1 MAPERLLGLLDRH
14 AGRVTVAALALSTL
28 AIMAFSALVL
38 PPDGTWSGDTGIRVL
53 QVRVL
58 REQGSF
64 ATPYLGQSLDPEN
77 QWNPFSPR
85 YFAWQA
91 DGYYPKFSPAYAVI
105 VAGFEALGGRRAAA
119 WPAALSLA
127 VAAGAL
133 WWALRA
139 AGSRAS
145 WAAAPA
151 LVLLSP
157 LLFYA
162 NELWE
167 HETAVALATV
177 GACGLLVAC
186 LTWTD
191 GRRRRAILLVAL
203 AGAALGFGLWFRA
216 ELYAFIPAVAIA
228 ALVVFRRTWRLLF
241 VALLGCVALAAPLT
255 WLQQLLYGR
264 PEGVQVAVD
273 SPLVLRGS
281 GLPVVVTRMLR
292 QWVETVPGLLLPQGP
307 WLLWAGVTAVVGLGI
322 VSVVLRTRW
331 GHWLV
336 IIGSGAVGLLALS
349 NLAFRVAPVD
359 LVASFPFILVGLFA
373 LAFPPVGARGLAFR
387 FFGLTALLTVVLS
400 VLTAPSPGGAQHGP
414 RYLLLAYPL
423 LAGCAILALEQW
435 MEQPASR
442 RRTAGLI
449 AATVLVVASAAVQG
463 AGLRNLVV
471 IREQYARLARVVAA
485 LPPEPLVTDL
495 WWFPQVIP
503 DELLRRAVFL
513 ASDPIAMAKLAD
525 RLAETGTGVFTFVT
539 SNEQSVPLWPPIETA
554 AGRRLQR
561 EEVVMLPERS
571 IVIARYRIE

>member
-1 MAPERLLGLLDRH
+1 LVPKALLLGLDRH
-14 AGRVTVAALALSTL
+14 AGRVTVTVLAITTL
-28 AIMAFSALVL
+28 AIGAFSAFVL

-53 QVRVL
+53 QVKLL

-85 YFAWQA
+85 YFSWQA
-91 DGYYPKFSPAYAVI
+91 DGYYPKFSPAYAVL
-105 VAGFEALGGRRAAA
+105 AASSEALGGRRAAA

-139 AGSRAS
+139 VGSRAS
-145 WAAAPA
+145 WAAAPM

-177 GACGLLVAC
+177 GAAGLLVAC
-186 LTWTD
+186 LHWTG
-191 GRRRRAILLVAL
+191 GRRRRAIALAAL

-216 ELYAFIPAVAIA
+216 ELYAFLPAIAIA
-228 ALVVFRRTWRLLF
+228 ALVVFRRAWLLL
-241 VALLGCVALAAPLT
+241 VAALLGCVALAAPLA
-255 WLQQLLYGR
+255 WVQHLLYGR
-264 PEGVQVAVD
+264 AEGAQVAVD
-273 SPLVLRGS
+273 SPLVLRGAGPS
-281 GLPVVVTRMLR
+281 VVVVRMLR
-292 QWVETVPGLLLPQGP
+292 QWVDTVPGLLVPQGP
-307 WLLWAGVTAVVGLGI
+307 RLLWAVAAAAVGLGA
-322 VSVVLRTRW
+322 VSAARRTPW
-331 GHWLV
+331 GHWVV
-336 IIGSGAVGLLALS
+336 IAGSGAVGLLALS
-349 NLAFRVAPVD
+349 NLAFRLAPVD

-373 LAFPPVGARGLAFR
+373 LGLPPVGARGVAFR
-387 FFGLTALLTVVLS
+387 FFGLTALLTLVFS

-423 LAGCAILALEQW
+423 LAGCAILALERW
-435 MEQPASR
+435 VEQPASR
-442 RRTAGLI
+442 RRTAGL
-449 AATVLVVASAAVQG
+449 AAAAVLIVASAAVQV

-471 IREQYARLARVVAA
+471 IREQYARLARAMAA

-503 DELLRRAVFL
+503 DELLRRPVFL
-513 ASDPIAMAKLAD
+513 ASEPVAVAKLAD
-525 RLAETGTGVFTFVT
+525 RLGESGVGVFTVVT
-539 SNEQSVPLWPPIETA
+539 STEQSAPLRPATETA
-554 AGRRLQR
+554 AGRRLRQ
-561 EEVVMLPERS
+561 EETVMVPERG